1 MARRKR
7 TNSLVGMGTDITNH
21 YMNRPGNKTTGAL
34 LNTINRREA
43 YNIARRVSMGGK
55 GG

>member
-1 MARRKR
+1 MAAK
-7 TNSLVGMGTDITNH
+7 SLASMQDVKKHSM
-21 YMNRPGNKTTGAL
+21 YRPGNKTTGAL